1 MECCCGGVSCNTIP
15 LSLCSDGYLTWDGCG
30 YAEFTCEESG
40 TLGTEG
46 YQPKVETSCPPKFYR
61 TRTVVITEASSGYY
75 QLYMDGDPFERA
87 TWSSTLSA
95 EITYR
100 YVECSPTL
108 VAATGTS
115 TSSSKYENPPPAVE
129 TDDFCESNLSLV
141 DGLAVWNGTVTHN
154 GFYPIHDPTPWSEPA
169 GYCSWDYSPYYNGVG
184 GAVSGPN
191 VTVTKSKT
199 SMQLV
204 INSPYSSTPVN
215 GNGWLGESSSLITV
229 TETLSDEITLH
240 DSLLSVLCPAVPCD
254 PNTESGCIACC
265 DDDSSFIKYSG
276 SGCVAPGSSPLAWDA
291 SSCSANTRSG
301 QSSRLSLWFSG
312 LTVGQCYQVT
322 LTFGRCEFAKDGE
335 GHYLVPTCESGVPC
349 TDAPNETFT
358 QTLPIFQAEA
368 WGEMLTDNCG
378 RCDIAA
384 ILCWLNANKP
394 EGATVACTI
403 GAIDVPA
410 IQNHY
415 TWFSSCSIVSVECPT
430 PP

>member
-1 MECCCGGVSCNTIP
+1 MSSPQCVTVGGKKVPLMTSAKQPAKKCCCGGVSCNTIP
-15 LSLCSDGYLTWDGCG
+15 FSLCRESALTWDGCG
-30 YAEFTCEESG
+30 YAEFTDPSATPPIE
-40 TLGTEG
+40 
-46 YQPKVETSCPPKFYR
+46 KSCPPKFYR
-61 TRTVVITEASSGYY
+61 KMTLEASFSEIIKQSVWGCDYADPTEVDTVY
-75 QLYMDGDPFERA
+75 SQTRKEVLTKAIGDEGCKETSDAICEAHWSDPDNSECCSWIWDWDGEKFVQICDFRSQTMKENSSSDCGDVHMVIPSLYSYHYPSLDWHNWKA
-87 TWSSTLSA
+87 T
-95 EITYR
+95 
-100 YVECSPTL
+100 SPTTAEGSVYL
-108 VAATGTS
+108 ALQYPFAVGVNVKGT
-115 TSSSKYENPPPAVE
+115 
-129 TDDFCESNLSLV
+129 L
-141 DGLAVWNGTVTHN
+141 
-154 GFYPIHDPTPWSEPA
+154 
-169 GYCSWDYSPYYNGVG
+169 
-184 GAVSGPN
+184 
-191 VTVTKSKT
+191 
-199 SMQLV
+199 
-204 INSPYSSTPVN
+204 
-215 GNGWLGESSSLITV
+215 
-229 TETLSDEITLH
+229 TLSDEITLH
-240 DSLLSVLCPAVPCD
+240 DTLLKAICAEISCD
-254 PNTESGCIACC
+254 PATDSGCRSCCDESGPFKKYHNTGTCI
-265 DDDSSFIKYSG
+265 
-276 SGCVAPGSSPLAWDA
+276 VPGSSPMTWDN

-368 WGEMLTDNCG
+368 WGEMLTDDCG